1 LQTGFQKF
9 LLLGQIQAF
18 ANLIETVLGVEC
30 GSHLEQLRELI
41 DSVNLDNDY
50 NTVIAMDKIMSKIRN
65 KVRIL
70 SALTGKKITL
80 QRMEEFGAIITGLD
94 EEHKKQVNL
103 TDLGNEG
110 VW

>member
-1 LQTGFQKF
+1 M
-9 LLLGQIQAF
+9 
-18 ANLIETVLGVEC
+18 IEPVLGVEC
-30 GSHLEQLRELI
+30 GSHLEQLIELI

-50 NTVIAMDKIMSKIRN
+50 NTVIAMDKTMSKIRN

-70 SALTGKKITL
+70 STLTGKRITL
-80 QRMEEFGAIITGLD
+80 QQIEELGAIVTGLD